1 MANVVLMA
9 MEIDGGD
16 RQRPLADGDTVANLN
31 FNSGLFNQLRTYV
44 GLNVPVGQDGLPLLS
59 GLSAALLAQLRGV
72 HFFVKGA
79 TGEEDKELVI
89 VKDDTE
95 NYVYREIAFIPVE

>member
-31 FNSGLFNQLRTYV
+31 FNSGLFNQLRTDV

-59 GLSAALLAQLRGV
+59 GLSAALLEQLAAPEAAPDL
-72 HFFVKGA
+72 HA
-79 TGEEDKELVI
+79 LEDPASLVWAAGHGLRSNGT
-89 VKDDTE
+89 VDVVLK
-95 NYVYREIAFIPVE
+95 